1 MFLGKQRHSSYIE
14 ISMAVVVLIGFVDFG
29 RKPNVSCRCLIL
41 LILSMI
47 YAALQ
52 VTAWRSYQVIGWGD
66 GVFELTTNGVFAFA
80 LRTEMPMML
89 RLSITIKEI
98 DCDN

>member
-1 MFLGKQRHSSYIE
+1 MILTFCCKDTEALYGGSRHDRFRAFQAQAECISY
-14 ISMAVVVLIGFVDFG
+14 
-29 RKPNVSCRCLIL
+29 RCLIL